1 MKCKYPPYCLYL
13 FRIRELSELHKASA
27 VNRSVAHE
35 ALLSAEQTARQ
46 ELTEV
51 LEKQRVEA
59 HREKE
64 KLLLEVYGNTLVL
77 FSVKK
82 AGISKLVL
90 KSTKPPT
97 LDPICVA
104 LGGCVNDHWLV

>member
-1 MKCKYPPYCLYL
+1 MNK
-13 FRIRELSELHKASA
+13 
-27 VNRSVAHE
+27 SVAHE

-64 KLLLEVYGNTLVL
+64 KLLLEVCSNVNFVTEIQ
-77 FSVKK
+77 SVKT
-82 AGISKLVL
+82 AAILFQN
-90 KSTKPPT
+90 PPASPFQLT
-97 LDPICVA
+97 LMLDV
-104 LGGCVNDHWLV
+104 GGFLMDHLFVFSDQ

>member
-1 MKCKYPPYCLYL
+1 MNK
-13 FRIRELSELHKASA
+13 
-27 VNRSVAHE
+27 SVAHE

-64 KLLLEVYGNTLVL
+64 KLLLEVCRDMNFVTEIQLVKTADISGNLV
-77 FSVKK
+77 S
-82 AGISKLVL
+82 
-90 KSTKPPT
+90 KSTWSPHFS
-97 LDPICVA
+97 LLSCWVW
-104 LGGCVNDHWLV
+104 VVS